1 MTSRIR
7 ALRVGAL
14 CAALL
19 TPAIAV
25 AGPSFNNVFVFG
37 DSLSDTGNL
46 AEIQAVQQ
54 NKLPGPGDN
63 FPNPPF
69 FHDSITNGPVAVEL
83 LAEHFGTRADPSLFA
98 TGFADVKQL
107 GLTPGTNFAVAGA
120 TSTNRGQGIDLPQ
133 QIGAFTAH
141 VGGQADP
148 KSLYVVFIG
157 GNDVRTA
164 AKAGTTDFVNS
175 GVAAEI
181 AGVQALI
188 NDGAKH
194 LLVVNVGNVGGIP
207 EFAEQDPTHAA
218 AATADSLLYDLLLAQ
233 GVTGLSGANPGAHIT
248 LFDFYAFSAAVA
260 AHASDLGITDT
271 TDPCLKT
278 NFTPNAN
285 CVDPVTQHILFDKFL
300 FWDNIHPT
308 AEVQAAWSEG
318 LIAAAESNAVPG
330 PNTVVLL
337 IIGLAGMAAGNWC
350 RRKV

>member
-1 MTSRIR
+1 MPSRIR
-7 ALRVGAL
+7 ALRVGVL

-25 AGPSFNNVFVFG
+25 AGPSFDNVFVFG

-46 AEIQAVQQ
+46 AEIQAVMQ
-54 NKLPGPGDN
+54 NKTAGPGAN

-141 VGGQADP
+141 VGGHADP

-164 AKAGTTDFVNS
+164 AKAGSTAFVTS
-175 GVAAEI
+175 GVAAETS
-181 AGVQALI
+181 GVQALI

-207 EFAEQDPTHAA
+207 EFAEQDPAHAA

-233 GVTGLSGANPGAHIT
+233 GVTGLLGANPGADIT
-248 LFDFYAFSAAVA
+248 LFDFYDFSAAVA
-260 AHASDLGITDT
+260 AHASDLGITNT
-271 TDPCLKT
+271 TDPCLKA

-318 LIAAAESNAVPG
+318 LIAAVESNAVPG

>member
-25 AGPSFNNVFVFG
+25 AGPSFDNVFVFG

-46 AEIQAVQQ
+46 AEIQAFLQ
-54 NKLPGPGDN
+54 NRSGPTAN

-164 AKAGTTDFVNS
+164 AKAGSTAFVTS

-233 GVTGLSGANPGAHIT
+233 GVTGLLGANPGAAIT

-260 AHASDLGITDT
+260 AHASDLGITNT
-271 TDPCLKT
+271 TDPCLNS
-278 NFTPNAN
+278 NFAPNAN
-285 CVDPVTQHILFDKFL
+285 CFDPVTQHILFDKFL

-337 IIGLAGMAAGNWC
+337 IIGLAGMAAGNWR

>member
-1 MTSRIR
+1 MPSRIR
-7 ALRVGAL
+7 ALRVGVL

-54 NKLPGPGDN
+54 NKLPGPKDN

-175 GVAAEI
+175 GVATEI

-207 EFAEQDPTHAA
+207 EFAQQDPAQAA
-218 AATADSLLYDLLLAQ
+218 AATADSVLYDLLLAG
-233 GVTGLSGANPGAHIT
+233 GVTDLLGANPGVDIK

-260 AHASDLGITDT
+260 AHASDLGITNT
-271 TDPCLKT
+271 TDPCLKS

-285 CVDPVTQHILFDKFL
+285 CFDPVTQHILFDKFL

>member
-1 MTSRIR
+1 MPSRIR

-46 AEIQAVQQ
+46 AEIQAFLQ
-54 NKLPGPGDN
+54 NRSGPAAN

-98 TGFADVKQL
+98 TGFTDVKQL

-120 TSTNRGQGIDLPQ
+120 TSTDRGQGIDLPQ

-164 AKAGTTDFVNS
+164 AKAGNTAFVTS
-175 GVAAEI
+175 GVAAET

-194 LLVVNVGNVGGIP
+194 LLVVNVDNVGGIP
-207 EFAEQDPTHAA
+207 EFAQQNPAQAA
-218 AATADSLLYDLLLAQ
+218 AATADSVLYDLLLAQ
-233 GVTGLSGANPGAHIT
+233 GVTGLRGANLGADIT

-260 AHASDLGITDT
+260 AHAADLGITNT
-271 TDPCLKT
+271 TDPCLNS
-278 NFTPNAN
+278 NFAPNAN
-285 CVDPVTQHILFDKFL
+285 CFDLATQHILFDKFL

-318 LIAAAESNAVPG
+318 LIAAVASNAVPG
-330 PNTVVLL
+330 PSTVVLL
-337 IIGLAGMAAGNWC
+337 IIGLAGMAARNWC

>member
-1 MTSRIR
+1 MPSRIR
-7 ALRVGAL
+7 ALRVGVL

-25 AGPSFNNVFVFG
+25 AGPSFDNVFVFG

-46 AEIQAVQQ
+46 AEIQAVLQ
-54 NKLPGPGDN
+54 NKTAGPGAN

-141 VGGQADP
+141 VGGHADP

-164 AKAGTTDFVNS
+164 AKAGSTAFVTS
-175 GVAAEI
+175 GVAAETS
-181 AGVQALI
+181 GVQALI

-207 EFAEQDPTHAA
+207 EFAEQDPAHAA

-233 GVTGLSGANPGAHIT
+233 GVTGLLGANPGADIT
-248 LFDFYAFSAAVA
+248 LFDFYDFSAAVA
-260 AHASDLGITDT
+260 AHASDLGITNT
-271 TDPCLKT
+271 TDPCLKA

-318 LIAAAESNAVPG
+318 LIAAVESNAVPG